1 MLNKQI
7 FINILKKKKPWHW
20 KTINNKMALG
30 CTKMTNELHTCKLV
44 NEAWSTKYKCTNNCW
59 IHLYKIIGLL
69 RIQM

>member
-1 MLNKQI
+1 
-7 FINILKKKKPWHW
+7 
-20 KTINNKMALG
+20 MALG